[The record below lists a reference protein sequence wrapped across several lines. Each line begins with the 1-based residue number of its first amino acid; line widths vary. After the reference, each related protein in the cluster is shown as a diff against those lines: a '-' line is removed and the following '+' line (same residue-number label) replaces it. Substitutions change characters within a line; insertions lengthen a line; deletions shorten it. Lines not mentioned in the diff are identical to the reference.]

1 MVAAVIALAFQLG
14 PKTGDDTTPASTES
28 QAEQSEQI
36 GSEQE
41 ESEPAAGSIVL
52 QPTTRVADELDP
64 VRVTGSY
71 PEASEGTRLTV
82 QWSRAGEWV
91 DLPLPTTVQVTGGF
105 TTYVQLGEA
114 GQQRVRVVDRADDT
128 TSNAITLTIR

>member
-1 MVAAVIALAFQLG
+1 M
-14 PKTGDDTTPASTES
+14 
-28 QAEQSEQI
+28 
-36 GSEQE
+36 
-41 ESEPAAGSIVL
+41 L

-64 VRVTGSY
+64 VRLTGSY
-71 PEASEGTRLTV
+71 PEAPEGTRLTV
-82 QWSRAGEWV
+82 QWWRTGEWV
-91 DLPLPTTVQVTGGF
+91 DLPLPTTVQVTGEF